1 MTVLRQWFGPRLDPG
16 LAGRV
21 EAWLRLPPENLRL
34 TLEGGSYVAVDVE
47 TSGLDVRRDRLISVG
62 AVEIA
67 QGRLVLGHG
76 FHGVLRQEQAST
88 RENVLLHG
96 IGFETQAA
104 GEPPPNLLV
113 DFMEYTGKRPLIAFH
128 APFDRGFLQRAIRRH
143 VGVMLTNPFLDLA
156 MLLPALFPPPALR
169 AGLDDWLVH
178 FGLESSS
185 RHSADADALAAGE
198 LFLIAL
204 PQARRKGL
212 RSFLA
217 LAHAAEDYARRTALH
232 RG

>member
-1 MTVLRQWFGPRLDPG
+1 MTVLRRWLRPRLDPG
-16 LAGRV
+16 LADRV
-21 EAWLRLPPENLRL
+21 EAWLRLPAENLRL
-34 TLEGGSYVAVDVE
+34 TFEGGSYIAVDVE

-62 AVEIA
+62 AVEIVRE
-67 QGRLVLGHG
+67 RLVLGRG

-96 IGFETQAA
+96 IGHEEQAA
-104 GEPPPNLLV
+104 GTPPQELLME
-113 DFMEYTGKRPLIAFH
+113 FMEYTGKRPLIAFH
-128 APFDRGFLQRAIRRH
+128 ASFDRGFLQRAIRRH
-143 VGVMLTNPFLDLA
+143 LGVPLANPFLDLA
-156 MLLPALFPPPALR
+156 MLLPALFPPPSRR
-169 AGLDDWLVH
+169 ASLDDWLAR
-178 FGLESSS
+178 FGLESVG

-217 LAHAAEDYARRTALH
+217 LAHAAEDYARRTAL
-232 RG
+232 